1 MNKRKTDA
9 VQKKQDVGVRGAD
22 MLGKVE
28 ITDQEF
34 QQIVDFIK
42 RHYGVNLEKKRTLI
56 VGRMSNMLVKK
67 GYSGYGEYMSKVLK
81 NPFGEEATEL
91 VNTLTTNHTFFL
103 REAQHF
109 DFLREVVLPELKIK
123 EAKSRDL
130 GIWSAAASSG
140 EEAYTI
146 AMVVRDFFGMDAKN
160 WDTTI
165 LATDV
170 SRKALAK
177 AEQAV
182 FDAEQIAGLPKQ
194 WEKQYFT
201 KREDG
206 NYSLKKDIKD
216 QVLFRYF
223 NLMEDFPFKKKFH
236 VVFLR
241 NVMIYF
247 DQDTKVRLLNKMYDA
262 MAPGGYLFIG
272 TTETIDRSQSKFQY
286 VQPSVYRK

>member
-1 MNKRKTDA
+1 
-9 VQKKQDVGVRGAD
+9 

-28 ITDQEF
+28 ITDKEF

-67 GYSGYGEYMSKVLK
+67 GYSGYGEYMDKVLK

-109 DFLREVVLPELKIK
+109 DFLRQVVLPELKVK
-123 EAKSRDL
+123 EAKNRDL

-146 AMVVRDFFGMDAKN
+146 AMVIRDFFGMDAKS

-177 AEQAV
+177 AEMAV
-182 FDAEQIAGLPKQ
+182 FEEEQIAGLPAT

-206 NYSLKKDIKD
+206 RFSLKKDIKD
-216 QVLFRYF
+216 QILFRYF

-247 DQDTKVRLLNKMYDA
+247 DHETKVRLLNKMYDA

-286 VQPSVYRK
+286 VQPSVYRKQS

>member
-1 MNKRKTDA
+1 
-9 VQKKQDVGVRGAD
+9 

-28 ITDQEF
+28 ITDKEF

-67 GYSGYGEYMSKVLK
+67 GYSGYSEYMDKVLK

-109 DFLREVVLPELKIK
+109 DFLRQVVLPELKVK

-146 AMVVRDFFGMDAKN
+146 AMVIRDFFGMDAKN

-177 AEQAV
+177 AEMAV
-182 FDAEQIAGLPKQ
+182 FEEEQIAGLPAT

-206 NYSLKKDIKD
+206 KFSLKKDIKD

-247 DQDTKVRLLNKMYDA
+247 DHETKVRLLNKMHDA

-286 VQPSVYRK
+286 IQPSVYRKQS

>member
-1 MNKRKTDA
+1 
-9 VQKKQDVGVRGAD
+9 

-28 ITDQEF
+28 ITDKEF

-67 GYSGYGEYMSKVLK
+67 GYSGYSEYMDKVLK

-91 VNTLTTNHTFFL
+91 VNALTTNHTFFL

-109 DFLREVVLPELKIK
+109 DFLRQVVLPELKVK

-146 AMVVRDFFGMDAKN
+146 AMVIRDFFGMDAKN

-177 AEQAV
+177 AEMAV
-182 FDAEQIAGLPKQ
+182 FEEEQIAGLPAT

-206 NYSLKKDIKD
+206 KFSLKKDIKD

-247 DQDTKVRLLNKMYDA
+247 DHETKVRLLNKMYDA

-286 VQPSVYRK
+286 IQPSVYRKQS

>member
-1 MNKRKTDA
+1 
-9 VQKKQDVGVRGAD
+9 

-28 ITDQEF
+28 ITDKEF

-67 GYSGYGEYMSKVLK
+67 GYSGYSEYMDKVLK

-109 DFLREVVLPELKIK
+109 DFLRQVVLPELKVK

-146 AMVVRDFFGMDAKN
+146 AMVIRDFFGMDAKN

-177 AEQAV
+177 AEMAV
-182 FDAEQIAGLPKQ
+182 FEEEQIAGLPAT

-206 NYSLKKDIKD
+206 KFSLKKDIKD

-236 VVFLR
+236 IVFLR

-247 DQDTKVRLLNKMYDA
+247 DHETKVRLLNKMYDA

-286 VQPSVYRK
+286 IQPSVYRKQS